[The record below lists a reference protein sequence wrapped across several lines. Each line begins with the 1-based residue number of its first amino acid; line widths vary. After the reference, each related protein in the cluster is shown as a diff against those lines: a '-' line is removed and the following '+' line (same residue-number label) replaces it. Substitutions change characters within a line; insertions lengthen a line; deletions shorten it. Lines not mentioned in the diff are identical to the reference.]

1 MDGNI
6 KAISVWNPIVG
17 NFNINDVL
25 PARLTILV
33 HQLQR
38 KNIKCICPCFKKTL
52 GNWRRRLTWVSITC
66 ECLGPMGWVKLRVN
80 ETSRTFSLSFSDL
93 GVHGPWFISENKF
106 ENLNLLRETKLDN
119 FWKGGKGNNF
129 EIKYG
134 QNWTEL
140 RNWTKWRIWTKC
152 KKWIN
157 GRFGQNWKIGQN
169 RKNGQNGINE
179 HNWKNGQ
186 MYRFLERWPLLTHT
200 RGYD

>member
-1 MDGNI
+1 ME
-6 KAISVWNPIVG
+6 SHCW
-17 NFNINDVL
+17 
-25 PARLTILV
+25 
-33 HQLQR
+33 QLQHQWCIACPADYPGASTA

-52 GNWRRRLTWVSITC
+52 WNWRRRLTWVSITC

-134 QNWTEL
+134 QNW
-140 RNWTKWRIWTKC
+140 
-152 KKWIN
+152 
-157 GRFGQNWKIGQN
+157 RFGQNWEIGPNGGFGQN
-169 RKNGQNGINE
+169 VRNG
-179 HNWKNGQ
+179 
-186 MYRFLERWPLLTHT
+186 
-200 RGYD
+200 